1 MKKSFIIISMLLPLG
16 LRAESYGAGSQAA
29 PWLKLP
35 NAARAAAMGE
45 AAVAVPGDVNSLSV
59 NPAGL
64 AEMQGSQA
72 SLLHHAYVQDSSM
85 EHLAFGMKAGEQAG
99 AALGVDYL
107 NFGSVE
113 RYDLDGSGNLVAKG
127 TFNPSSMALNLGY
140 GRAMG
145 SFAAGLNVK
154 MVSQSLDGSSS
165 SSAFG
170 ADLGALWRQGKEG
183 ASAGLALQNLGS
195 QLDGASLPL
204 NIKVGAAY
212 ALALREAADRM
223 LFAVDANVPT
233 ADSGASS
240 FCLGAEY
247 AGASL
252 WALRAGYKV
261 AGNGG
266 AGGLSAGAGLSYSV
280 ASLDYAFLSQGA
292 LGSSNQLSLTL
303 KF

>member
-1 MKKSFIIISMLLPLG
+1 MWICLLLPLG
-16 LRAESYGAGSQAA
+16 LKAESFGAGTQAA

-45 AAVAVPGDVNSLSV
+45 AAVAVPGDVNSISV

-64 AEMQGSQA
+64 SEMQGSQA
-72 SLLHHAYVQDSSM
+72 SVLHHAYVQDSSI
-85 EHLAFGMKAGEQAG
+85 EHIAFGMKAGAAGG

-107 NFGSVE
+107 NFGAVD
-113 RYDLDGSGNLVAKG
+113 RYELDSSGNLQAKG
-127 TFNPSSMALNLGY
+127 SFNPSSMAVNLGY
-140 GRAMG
+140 GRALG
-145 SFAAGLNVK
+145 SFAAGLNLK

-170 ADLGALWRQGKEG
+170 ADLGASWRQGKEG
-183 ASAGLALQNLGS
+183 VSAGLCLQNLGS
-195 QLDGASLPL
+195 PLDGAGLPMNFKL
-204 NIKVGAAY
+204 GAAY
-212 ALALREAADRM
+212 GLAMREGADHLLLAAD
-223 LFAVDANVPT
+223 ANLPS
-233 ADSGASS
+233 ADSAASS
-240 FCLGAEY
+240 FGVGGEY

-266 AGGLSAGAGLSYSV
+266 AGGLSAGAGLSYSI